1 MSEQSQNDFTAYE
14 YKKVTVES
22 NNASFYLD
30 GYESFG
36 WQQDENFPPKEN
48 SGKVVLYFKRS
59 RKLVNRMELTRLQR
73 NFEAAMNEIIA
84 LEHSKSTVATI
95 WALCIG
101 LVGTAFMAGSVFAIT
116 AEPPRV
122 LLCIVLAVPAFA
134 GWIAPYFVYRILRD
148 KKTRQVNPFIEEK
161 IEEIYALCEKGQSLL

>member
-73 NFEAAMNEIIA
+73 NFEANLEEITA
-84 LEHSKSTVATI
+84 LEQSKSSAATA
-95 WALCIG
+95 WAVGIG
-101 LVGTAFMAGSVFAIT
+101 MLGTAFMAAAVFAIT
-116 AEPPRV
+116 AEPPRG

-134 GWIAPYFVYRILRD
+134 GWIAPCFVYRTLRE
-148 KKTRQVNPFIEEK
+148 KRTRQVNPFIEEK
-161 IEEIYALCEKGQSLL
+161 NEEIYAICEKGQSLL

>member
-1 MSEQSQNDFTAYE
+1 MDQMKNFTAYE
-14 YKKVTVES
+14 YKEITVRS
-22 NNASFYLD
+22 DKAPLYLD
-30 GYESFG
+30 CYESFG
-36 WQQDENFPPKEN
+36 WKPDENFPPQE
-48 SGKVVLYFKRS
+48 SGDKVTLKLKRD
-59 RKLVNRMELTRLQR
+59 RRLVNKVELTRLQR
-73 NFEAAMNEIIA
+73 NFEAAMNEISA
-84 LEHSKSTVATI
+84 LEHSKTTAAII

-101 LVGTAFMAGSVFAIT
+101 LVGTAFMAGSVFAIA

-161 IEEIYALCEKGQSLL
+161 IEEIYAMCEKGQSLL

>member
-73 NFEAAMNEIIA
+73 NFEANLEEITA
-84 LEHSKSTVATI
+84 LEQSKSSAATA
-95 WALCIG
+95 WAVGIG
-101 LVGTAFMAGSVFAIT
+101 MLGTAFMAAAVFAIT

-122 LLCIVLAVPAFA
+122 LLCIVLAIPAFA
-134 GWIAPYFVYRILRD
+134 GWAAPSFVYRKI
-148 KKTRQVNPFIEEK
+148 KHTKTQQVEPFIEAK
-161 IEEIYALCEKGQSLL
+161 REEIYTLFEKGQSLL

>member
-1 MSEQSQNDFTAYE
+1 MNQMKNFTAYE
-14 YKKVTVES
+14 YKEITVRS
-22 NNASFYLD
+22 DKAPLYLD
-30 GYESFG
+30 CYESFG
-36 WQQDENFPPKEN
+36 WKQDENFPPQE
-48 SGKVVLYFKRS
+48 SGDKVTLKLKRD
-59 RKLVNRMELTRLQR
+59 RRLVNKVELTRLQR

-84 LEHSKSTVATI
+84 LEHSKTTAATI

-101 LVGTAFMAGSVFAIT
+101 LVGTAFMAGSVFAIV

-161 IEEIYALCEKGQSLL
+161 TEEIYAMCEKGQSLL